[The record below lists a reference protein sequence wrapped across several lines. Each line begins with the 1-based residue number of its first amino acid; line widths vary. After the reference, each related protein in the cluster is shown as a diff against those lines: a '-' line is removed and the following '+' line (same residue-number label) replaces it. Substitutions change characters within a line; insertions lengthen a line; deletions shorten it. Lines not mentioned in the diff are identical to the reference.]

1 MTKVFSKG
9 LMASEDV
16 QSFVKSAKFY
26 AEDAYAEIDDGS
38 FVVLGDLDVD
48 NVYSTQTFTAVDYN
62 VYKAT
67 APAAVTDPVWIVDIA
82 DISQGV
88 IAGNNYKI
96 GDKLVDLKA
105 RPGFAVRVRRPVLG
119 DMFWL
124 GEGGFVAAP
133 GENKYAT
140 LTANDTRLTA
150 AAAATAN
157 GFTVKI
163 QATKDLV
170 VGQSVYKNDDDS
182 YEQLYL
188 CEVVKL

>member
-38 FVVLGDLDVD
+38 FVVLGDLDLD
-48 NVYSTQTFTAVDYN
+48 NVYSTTSVDYN

-150 AAAATAN
+150 AADDSAE

-170 VGQSVYKNDDDS
+170 VGQSVYKNDDET

>member
-26 AEDAYAEIDDGS
+26 ADDEYAQIHDGA
-38 FVVLGDLDVD
+38 FVVLGDLDLDGVYGATSVD
-48 NVYSTQTFTAVDYN
+48 DN
-62 VYKAT
+62 VYKAE
-67 APAAVTDPVWIVDIA
+67 APTAVTDSVWIVDIA
-82 DISQGV
+82 DISQGI

-96 GDKLVDLKA
+96 GNKLVDLQA
-105 RPGFAVRVRRPVLG
+105 RPGFAVRVRRPMLG
-119 DMFWL
+119 DMFWI
-124 GEGGFVAAP
+124 GEGCFTAAP
-133 GENKYAT
+133 GENGYAV
-140 LTANDTRLTA
+140 LTANDTVLTPA
-150 AAAATAN
+150 ANGDAE

-170 VGQSVYKNDDDS
+170 VGQTVNKSGDG